1 MQAATSVFLLRVSLN
16 WFCTTGRVGYQ
27 SPVAPAGV
35 GEPGHCPGISAHY
48 ISRHLSKRIII
59 YTAMHCARACI
70 PCVRRRDVHVAMD
83 STMEESRASR
93 HEASTVICVCPGYY

>member
-1 MQAATSVFLLRVSLN
+1 M
-16 WFCTTGRVGYQ
+16 
-27 SPVAPAGV
+27 APAGV

-48 ISRHLSKRIII
+48 ISRDLSKRIII
-59 YTAMHCARACI
+59 YTAMHCARARMFPMC
-70 PCVRRRDVHVAMD
+70 PGRRRDVHVAMD